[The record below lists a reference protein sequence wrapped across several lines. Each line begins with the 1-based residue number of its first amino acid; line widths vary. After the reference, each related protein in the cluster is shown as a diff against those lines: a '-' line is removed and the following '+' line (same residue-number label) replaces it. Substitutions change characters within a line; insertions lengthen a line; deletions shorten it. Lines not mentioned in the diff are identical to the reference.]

1 MPGSLDNYKAVLA
14 YRETVPYYEPMVS
27 RSSYSYHQGVFA
39 FLYIELNRQ
48 GKEKSWNVKKACL
61 YLMNNI
67 K

>member
-27 RSSYSYHQGVFA
+27 RSSYSYHQGVFT

-48 GKEKSWNVKKACL
+48 GKERKLERNKHTWFII
-61 YLMNNI
+61 NI
-67 K
+67 L

>member
-27 RSSYSYHQGVFA
+27 RSSYSYHQGVFT

-48 GKEKSWNVKKACL
+48 GKERKLERNKHT
-61 YLMNNI
+61 
-67 K
+67 